1 MINFQYFRS
10 EKNKDNRK
18 TDKNPNGKIIAFP
31 GGKYSIMALSIDEK
45 DIKKFIVV
53 GDRVLIKPKSDQQR
67 TKSGLYLP
75 PGVTENEKIHSGYVV
90 KVGPGY
96 PIPAI
101 TEVDEPWKSKDDV
114 RYVPLQ
120 PKEGDVAVYLQKN
133 GWEIEFN
140 NEKYIIIPHSAI
152 LLLIR
157 DEGLFE

>member
-1 MINFQYFRS
+1 MSLQIN
-10 EKNKDNRK
+10 
-18 TDKNPNGKIIAFP
+18 
-31 GGKYSIMALSIDEK
+31 EK
-45 DIKKFIVV
+45 DIKKFIIV
-53 GDRVLIKPKSDQQR
+53 GDRVLIKPKNQQQ

-75 PGVTENEKIHSGYVV
+75 PGVTENEKIHSGYVL

-101 TEVDEPWKSKDDV
+101 NESDELWKTSNDNVK
-114 RYVPLQ
+114 YVPLQ
-120 PKEGDVAVYLQKN
+120 PKEGDVAIYLQKN

-140 NEKYIIIPHSAI
+140 NEKYLIIPQSAI